1 VNDPRAT
8 GAQCARSRPWASG
21 KARALGQTLGLS
33 VVVSLLVLLGIQL
46 VSSGSGQR
54 LDSALAAGK
63 SPIAPD
69 FSLQRLNGDGPL
81 RLRSLR
87 GKAVVVNFW
96 ASWCKPC
103 KEEAPLLSTVAE
115 QYRSVGLVVVG
126 VDAQDFRSD
135 ARRFIKRYGLT
146 YPVVHDG
153 GTSTLTHYDVI
164 GFPETWFIDRA
175 GHVVGEHVRGP
186 LTRARL
192 VRNIMI
198 AIAMKR

>member
-1 VNDPRAT
+1 VRAT
-8 GAQCARSRPWASG
+8 RATVAQRARRRPWPSG
-21 KARALGQTLGLS
+21 KARALGQALGLS
-33 VVVSLLVLLGIQL
+33 LVALLLVLLGVQL
-46 VSSGSGQR
+46 VSSGSGHR
-54 LDSALAAGK
+54 LDGALAAGK

-96 ASWCKPC
+96 ASWCTPC
-103 KEEAPLLSTVAE
+103 KQEAPLLATAAE
-115 QYRSVGLVVVG
+115 QYRSAGLVVVG

-135 ARRFIKRYGLT
+135 ARHFIKRYGLT

-186 LTRARL
+186 LTRERL
-192 VRNIMI
+192 ERNI

>member
-1 VNDPRAT
+1 MR
-8 GAQCARSRPWASG
+8 
-21 KARALGQTLGLS
+21 
-33 VVVSLLVLLGIQL
+33 L
-46 VSSGSGQR
+46 VSDGSGRR
-54 LDSALAAGK
+54 LDAALAAGK
-63 SPIAPD
+63 SPTAPD
-69 FSLQRLNGDGPL
+69 FSLPRLNGKDPL

-87 GKAVVVNFW
+87 GNVVVLNFW
-96 ASWCKPC
+96 ASWCAPC
-103 KEEAPLLSTVAE
+103 KHEAPLLEAAARRF
-115 QYRSVGLVVVG
+115 RSAGLVVVG